1 MNMTAMEG
9 RVIISILIAI
19 FGLFLLF
26 TAVTSYQATKL
37 LDMLTLLSFVGG
49 LVSFGIAFYLSG
61 KK

>member
-1 MNMTAMEG
+1 MNMAAMEG
-9 RVIISILIAI
+9 KVIISILIAI